1 MECVIKRATVSDVNS
16 INNIENNLPKRIL
29 SFDDIINDIS
39 NPNTYYFIAQTNDL
53 PIGYISVK
61 NMIDHIDIISIAVEE
76 KYRKKRIGTIL
87 LNRVFVLAKELNIS
101 SIYLEVRVSN
111 KSAINFY
118 EKNGFN
124 LITTRKNY
132 YSDNHEDAFIYL
144 KNLV

>member
-16 INNIENNLPKRIL
+16 INNIENHLPKRIL